1 MRILR
6 LTLSF
11 FYFTALSFS
20 QDASPEIKT
29 IDEVIQGID
38 DLLSG
43 VDAANDSQKY
53 TDPSKTLLLPGT
65 ETLDRPFRLENEL
78 MPENLQVQ
86 DEEPLVSPDPFELTQ
101 TEEINLNRAPSL
113 ITPSPQPSFSQ
124 SANPDYSSASLDDLL
139 REVESLELPE
149 FVQPMV
155 LPTAE
160 LATPLPA
167 PVQPPAE
174 STVAKDVILSPIL
187 QKDPQEQTP
196 PLNVDDYTVL
206 GQSIDYEMK
215 EKIREAIM
223 ATRMASGGSGNPFI
237 TRSVFKA
244 TSYCNRVLGRLNG
257 TNHKRYR
264 RDILLSLIGMHEKNQ
279 AWVDAAKNYE
289 RYLEEFAAN
298 DLYPFED
305 HEDAPGIPD
314 LKAGLGSTV
323 KYLEGLKRGAPTIPE
338 THIRLGKIYRSLG
351 AHRMA
356 LNKFYDAINATLTL
370 PRNDAFEL
378 AARRKGQTFQSRLD
392 AESNQAMFEI
402 AETFMDSEDYDNA
415 IKFFDRLW
423 RLDQLQDTD
432 RAIVRFK
439 QGLAHYR
446 RARESLREKDRI
458 DRLPPEKR
466 ILEEASYE
474 KTPRADFAKVKEVLR
489 GYQKLYP
496 DSPYAPE
503 SHYLLAL
510 TYEQLNQDEESIR
523 QLLALL
529 KEADFNPD
537 KSLPPEQAR
546 TIRDR
551 DYTKLRKMQGIWN
564 FWKKKTGNYLA
575 NKFFE
580 NAEYFNAYRIY
591 TALKEIDPSPSWQV
605 PVLYQIALCQE
616 KLGNY
621 VQATETYSSIE
632 EYVTSVKEGREG
644 LANSE
649 YLNFVFGMAKWRREQ
664 LEDTRAIRQ
673 AVNRYGIYRL
683 PEKKLEGLQ

>member
-1 MRILR
+1 MKNINHLLFCFLTPILF
-6 LTLSF
+6 LPQHAKT
-11 FYFTALSFS
+11 
-20 QDASPEIKT
+20 EVKT
-29 IDEVIQGID
+29 IEEVINGIDALLDEVDQKGNERFYINPSDLSSPKFED
-38 DLLSG
+38 D
-43 VDAANDSQKY
+43 
-53 TDPSKTLLLPGT
+53 
-65 ETLDRPFRLENEL
+65 LDRPFRLENEL
-78 MPENLQVQ
+78 MPGNLQKQ
-86 DEEPLVSPDPFELTQ
+86 DNSLDLESIIDDGPMVVDVPSTDSEPMPVNSL
-101 TEEINLNRAPSL
+101 PSL
-113 ITPSPQPSFSQ
+113 SQPSL
-124 SANPDYSSASLDDLL
+124 ADYSQATLDDLL
-139 REVESLELPE
+139 REVDSLQLPE
-149 FVQPMV
+149 FEKPFQ
-155 LPTAE
+155 LPGDDLEKPITLPNSRPSE
-160 LATPLPA
+160 DTPRK
-167 PVQPPAE
+167 E
-174 STVAKDVILSPIL
+174 VILSPIL
-187 QKDPQEQTP
+187 QKSTPESSESEEIQE
-196 PLNVDDYTVL
+196 YSVL
-206 GQSIDYEMK
+206 GDAIDYEMK

-223 ATRMASGGSGNPFI
+223 ATRMASGGAGNPFV
-237 TRSVFKA
+237 TRSVYKA
-244 TSYCNRVLGRLNG
+244 TSYCNRILGRLNG
-257 TNHKRYR
+257 LNHKRYR

-279 AWVDAAKNYE
+279 AWVDAAKSYE

-314 LKAGLGSTV
+314 LKAGLGSVV
-323 KYLEGLKRGAPTIPE
+323 KFLEGLKRGAPTIPE
-338 THIRLGKIYRSLG
+338 THIRLGKIYRALG

-370 PRNDAFEL
+370 PRNEAFEI
-378 AARRKGQTFQSRLD
+378 AARRKGEKFQTRMD

-402 AETFMDSEDYDNA
+402 AKTFMDSEDYDNA

-423 RLDQLQDTD
+423 RLDQLNGED
-432 RAIVRFK
+432 RALVRFN

-446 RARESLREKDRI
+446 RARESLKEKDRI
-458 DRLPPEKR
+458 NRLPPEQR
-466 ILEEASYE
+466 ILQEPTYEE
-474 KTPRADFAKVKEVLR
+474 TPRADFAKVKEVLR

-496 DSPYAPE
+496 NSPYVPE
-503 SHYLLAL
+503 SYYLLAL
-510 TYEQLNQDEESIR
+510 TFEQLNQDEESIR

-537 KSLPPEQAR
+537 KTLPPQDAR
-546 TIRDR
+546 AQRDR
-551 DYTKLRKMQGIWN
+551 DYISLRKTQSIWN

-591 TALKEIDPSPSWQV
+591 TALKNIDQSPSWQV

-621 VQATETYSSIE
+621 VQATETYSLIE
-632 EYVTSVKEGREG
+632 DFVTTVKEGREV

>member
-1 MRILR
+1 MKNINHLLFCFLTPILF
-6 LTLSF
+6 LPQHAKT
-11 FYFTALSFS
+11 
-20 QDASPEIKT
+20 EVKT
-29 IDEVIQGID
+29 IEEVINGIDALLDEVD
-38 DLLSG
+38 
-43 VDAANDSQKY
+43 QKGNERFY
-53 TDPSKTLLLPGT
+53 INPSDPPSPNF
-65 ETLDRPFRLENEL
+65 EEDLDRPFRLENEL
-78 MPENLQVQ
+78 MPGNLQKQ
-86 DEEPLVSPDPFELTQ
+86 DNSLDLESIIDDGPMMVDVPLTDSEPKPVNSL
-101 TEEINLNRAPSL
+101 PSL
-113 ITPSPQPSFSQ
+113 SQPSI
-124 SANPDYSSASLDDLL
+124 ADYSQATLDDLL
-139 REVESLELPE
+139 REVDSLQLPKFE
-149 FVQPMV
+149 KPFQFPGDDLEKPIT
-155 LPTAE
+155 LPNSRPSE
-160 LATPLPA
+160 DSPRK
-167 PVQPPAE
+167 E
-174 STVAKDVILSPIL
+174 VILSPIL
-187 QKDPQEQTP
+187 QKSTPESSESEEIQE
-196 PLNVDDYTVL
+196 YSVL
-206 GQSIDYEMK
+206 GDAIDYEMK

-223 ATRMASGGSGNPFI
+223 ATRMASGGAGNPFV
-237 TRSVFKA
+237 TRSVYKA
-244 TSYCNRVLGRLNG
+244 TSYCNRILGRLNG
-257 TNHKRYR
+257 LNHKRYR

-279 AWVDAAKNYE
+279 AWVDAAKSYE

-314 LKAGLGSTV
+314 LKAGLGSVV
-323 KYLEGLKRGAPTIPE
+323 KFLEGLKRGAPTIPE
-338 THIRLGKIYRSLG
+338 THIRLGKIYRALG

-370 PRNDAFEL
+370 PRNEAFEI
-378 AARRKGQTFQSRLD
+378 AARRKGEKFQTRMD

-402 AETFMDSEDYDNA
+402 AKTFMDSEDYDNA

-423 RLDQLQDTD
+423 RLDQLNGED
-432 RAIVRFK
+432 RALVRFN

-446 RARESLREKDRI
+446 RARESLKEKDRI
-458 DRLPPEKR
+458 NRLPPEQR
-466 ILEEASYE
+466 ILQEPTYEE
-474 KTPRADFAKVKEVLR
+474 TPRADFAKVKEVLR

-496 DSPYAPE
+496 NSPYVPE
-503 SHYLLAL
+503 SYYLLAL
-510 TYEQLNQDEESIR
+510 TFEQLNQDEESIR

-537 KSLPPEQAR
+537 KTLPPQDAR
-546 TIRDR
+546 AQRDR
-551 DYTKLRKMQGIWN
+551 DYISLRKTQSIWN

-591 TALKEIDPSPSWQV
+591 TALKNIDQSPSWQV

-621 VQATETYSSIE
+621 VQATETYSLIE
-632 EYVTSVKEGREG
+632 DFVTTVKEGREE